1 MEKRFSGKIG
11 LILLMAAMLS
21 WRMPECG
28 GSEGSGW
35 RPTTARET
43 AVRQS
48 RNDGLNLDSEI
59 TLVSRGEETLPDDD
73 GQVWREYDI
82 SPYTSQVTTTERPEQ
97 AIIDWIL
104 RETGTDVWFSE
115 PLGLLSAGQD
125 TLRVYHTPE
134 MQRLVLDIVERFVHS
149 RAEEHAFSLRM
160 VTVGSPNWR
169 TSALSLLQPVDV
181 RAPGVDAWLLSKEN
195 SAVLLGQLR
204 RRTDFREHNSP
215 QVTVHNGQ
223 SHTISFLTPQ
233 NYVRSVR
240 MRQDVWPGHELEM
253 GQLHDGY
260 SLQFSPLI
268 SRDGKTIDAVIKCHI
283 DQVEKLLPV
292 SIDVPS
298 LAGGMQ
304 RVQIQVPQVVSWR
317 LHERFRWP
325 TDQVLVLGC
334 GVVASPTGEKLGPLG
349 LSLPALGGLPLP
361 VSSRADAL
369 LFIESKGASRR
380 QLLEAQRQDTPNR
393 TQHHG
398 RY

>member
-1 MEKRFSGKIG
+1 MQKRISGKIG

-21 WRMPECG
+21 WRVSE
-28 GSEGSGW
+28 GSDAEGSGW
-35 RPTTARET
+35 RPSTARET
-43 AVRQS
+43 PLRRT

-59 TLVSRGEETLPDDD
+59 TLVSRGEETLPDED

-115 PLGLLSAGQD
+115 PLGLLSAGQG

-169 TSALSLLQPVDV
+169 TTALSLLQPVDV

-195 SAVLLGQLR
+195 AAVLLGQLR

-223 SHTISFLTPQ
+223 SHTISFVTPQ

-283 DQVEKLLPV
+283 DQVEKLVPV

-349 LSLPALGGLPLP
+349 LSLPALSGLPLP

-369 LFIESKGASRR
+369 LFLESKGASRR
-380 QLLEAQRQDTPNR
+380 QLLEAQRQDPQDR
-393 TQHHG
+393 THHG